1 MEIDVKEQTEKLQA
15 EAQQIGKEL
24 SVIQNQI
31 AQLQQRQ
38 QLLINEALKNQ
49 GALDLI
55 NSLNGKKPKEK

>member
-1 MEIDVKEQTEKLQA
+1 MELDVKKQTEKLKE
-15 EAQQIGKEL
+15 EAQKIGGEL
-24 SVIQNQI
+24 SVIQNQM

-55 NSLNGKKPKEK
+55 NSLGEKK